1 MISPSDSP
9 EIKELARSL
18 GVIAEDPF
26 RGTISACVAMV
37 ERWIEQSGGFGK
49 SGLNSVDAFQRLVTS
64 RLSLAIEEIHSES
77 DFDRLTSFYAMERGE
92 FVFAGLR
99 ARFDDGDN
107 ETFGALIRRCNLGH
121 ESEERYV
128 AVIDCRGD
136 KYARRYFT
144 RWHEIAHRMTTHSDA
159 LGDELEFEG
168 EAIEVLMDAIASEL
182 GFFETFLKPAIETVF
197 GSENWLTFE
206 MIEQIICK
214 VFPEASFQSTL
225 FACMRSSAMPMVYVE
240 LAGDPLVF
248 TKILPNQAAQADG
261 LLYCSRNKHPDWIHS
276 DRSLTPQVTPLALGA
291 KPSGGSVF
299 HRVAGR
305 DLLSEE
311 IEHHS
316 MDLLAMRQSV
326 ESGVRDGYTRLREM
340 LTHVEA
346 RHVPGKVIGLLQY

>member
-1 MISPSDSP
+1 
-9 EIKELARSL
+9 
-18 GVIAEDPF
+18 
-26 RGTISACVAMV
+26 
-37 ERWIEQSGGFGK
+37 
-49 SGLNSVDAFQRLVTS
+49 
-64 RLSLAIEEIHSES
+64 
-77 DFDRLTSFYAMERGE
+77 
-92 FVFAGLR
+92 
-99 ARFDDGDN
+99 
-107 ETFGALIRRCNLGH
+107 
-121 ESEERYV
+121 
-128 AVIDCRGD
+128 
-136 KYARRYFT
+136 
-144 RWHEIAHRMTTHSDA
+144 
-159 LGDELEFEG
+159 
-168 EAIEVLMDAIASEL
+168 
-182 GFFETFLKPAIETVF
+182 
-197 GSENWLTFE
+197 
-206 MIEQIICK
+206 
-214 VFPEASFQSTL
+214 
-225 FACMRSSAMPMVYVE
+225 MPMVYVE

-261 LLYCSRNKHPDWIHS
+261 LLYCSRNKHPDRIHS